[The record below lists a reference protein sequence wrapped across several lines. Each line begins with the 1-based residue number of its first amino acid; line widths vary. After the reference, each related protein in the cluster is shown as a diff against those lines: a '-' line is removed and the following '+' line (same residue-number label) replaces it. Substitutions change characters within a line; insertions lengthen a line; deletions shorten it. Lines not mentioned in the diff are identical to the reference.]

1 MPPRRENQELT
12 SPWYVPEVPIVW
24 RQTDETISHSGRS
37 NYIPWLFPARAR
49 QSRSMPFVP
58 TVIGAAAA
66 TLAAIRGK
74 TRTSRTTPIVTGLYH
89 FVHTLE

>member
-37 NYIPWLFPARAR
+37 NFLPMSFLPTFPIPAVANLPHSNGRNIQPPSQAEMGW
-49 QSRSMPFVP
+49 
-58 TVIGAAAA
+58 
-66 TLAAIRGK
+66 
-74 TRTSRTTPIVTGLYH
+74 
-89 FVHTLE
+89 